1 MQIGAGKKIQKEH
14 GSATLEATLFL
25 TMFILFY
32 IALMDIAQLSTLQSV
47 LQYACTE
54 SAKEISQG
62 TYILSKAGIV
72 SRISNTNKNRKEF
85 EGDVGELVDNVSE
98 LADGLN
104 KGSLNMNQLDVTIS
118 NAEEFFSNSDDI
130 VQGLVSLVRSAGRDI
145 VGDVVVSA
153 MTKGLVKKQ
162 IKNMSSADPDVFLK
176 RHGIEDGVAGL
187 DFRES
192 QWLASDSND
201 TQEIKIVC
209 SYSVNYKVGFLELGE
224 RRFKVCA
231 RTAVW

>member
-1 MQIGAGKKIQKEH
+1 MQEETTKKLHKER
-14 GSATLEATLFL
+14 GSATVEATIFL

-32 IALMDIAQLSTLQSV
+32 IALMDIAQLATLQSV

-72 SRISNTNKNRKEF
+72 SRISATNKKRKEF
-85 EGDVGELVDNVSE
+85 EGDIGELVDNVSE
-98 LADGLN
+98 LANGLN
-104 KGSLNMNQLDVTIS
+104 KGNLDMNQLDVTLS

-130 VQGLVSLVRSAGRDI
+130 VQGLVSLTRSVGRDI

-162 IKNMSSADPDVFLK
+162 IKNMSSSDPDAFLK
-176 RHGIEDGVAGL
+176 RHGIEAGVSGL
-187 DFRES
+187 DFSES
-192 QWLASDSND
+192 SWLAADSDD
-201 TQEIKIVC
+201 MQEIKIVC
-209 SYSVNYKVGFLELGE
+209 NYTVHYNVGFLDLGE
-224 RRFKVCA
+224 RKFKVCA

>member
-1 MQIGAGKKIQKEH
+1 MQSRTIEKLHKER
-14 GSATLEATLFL
+14 GSATVEATLFL

-32 IALMDIAQLSTLQSV
+32 IALMDIAQLATLQSV

-72 SRISNTNKNRKEF
+72 SRISATNKKRKEF

-98 LADGLN
+98 LASGLN
-104 KGSLNMNQLDVTIS
+104 KGTLDMNQVDVTLS

-130 VQGLVSLVRSAGRDI
+130 VQGLVSLARSVGRDI
-145 VGDVVVSA
+145 VGDIAVSA

-162 IKNMSSADPDVFLK
+162 IRNMSSADPDAFLK

-187 DFRES
+187 DFSES
-192 QWLASDSND
+192 QWLASDSDD

-209 SYSVNYKVGFLELGE
+209 SYSVNYKVGFIELGE
-224 RRFKVCA
+224 RKFKVCA

>member
-1 MQIGAGKKIQKEH
+1 MQEETTKKLHKER
-14 GSATLEATLFL
+14 GSATVEATIFL

-32 IALMDIAQLSTLQSV
+32 IALMDIAQLATLQSV

-72 SRISNTNKNRKEF
+72 SRISATNKKRKEF
-85 EGDVGELVDNVSE
+85 EGDIGELVDNVSE
-98 LADGLN
+98 LANGLN
-104 KGSLNMNQLDVTIS
+104 KGNLDMNQLDVTLS

-130 VQGLVSLVRSAGRDI
+130 VQGLVSLTRSVGRDI

-162 IKNMSSADPDVFLK
+162 IKNMSSSDPDAFLK
-176 RHGIEDGVAGL
+176 RHGIEDGVSGL
-187 DFRES
+187 DFSES
-192 QWLASDSND
+192 SWLAADSDD
-201 TQEIKIVC
+201 MQEIKIVC
-209 SYSVNYKVGFLELGE
+209 NYTVHYNVGFLDLGE
-224 RRFKVCA
+224 RKFKVCA